1 MSNRKYSEE
10 FKEQAVDQLIRS
22 GKSVN
27 ALTLEIVT
35 YIGTGQEL
43 IYGRRF
49 TPRAQAKAEIFHY
62 IEVFYNR
69 QRLHS
74 ILGYVFGL

>member
-27 ALTLEIVT
+27 ALTLELVT

-49 TPRAQAKAEIFHY
+49 THRA
-62 IEVFYNR
+62 
-69 QRLHS
+69 
-74 ILGYVFGL
+74 